1 MSTKPNLAV
10 GLDAGSRYT
19 RAVICSLDHDRIRFL
34 GCGMVE
40 SQGWQKSRIADQQ
53 AVSKCILEAVQQAE
67 AMAHTLVESVT
78 ASFGGLTVRGA
89 STRSKFELGRPRE
102 IGQADV
108 NTCLKRAS
116 RVQLTEDRMILQMFP
131 QDFVVDD
138 HPGYRDP
145 RKMLAYS
152 LEANVH
158 LITASDAEHNA
169 LIGAI
174 NQAHLSVD
182 ETVFDGIASFY
193 ASVLPEDRHE
203 GIACLDIGSHSSE
216 LVVYYGEALQLA
228 ATIPICGDHFTRDI
242 AHVLRVSAEHAEIV
256 KEQYGSAVAGWTADN
271 SFIEIPVP
279 EGREPREASRKKLN
293 EIIEARAQE
302 LFNMVKKELTRV
314 GMQRALTSGL
324 VLTGGGAHLQGMCDI
339 GEHVLGCQVRLG
351 LGIGLQNW
359 PGDLDEPSWSTAVGL
374 AMYSGRLNT
383 QVDLDRRSI
392 GLLGRIL
399 R

>member
-1 MSTKPNLAV
+1 MSTPILAV

-19 RAVICSLDHDRIRFL
+19 RAVICRLEHERIRFL
-34 GCGMVE
+34 GCGMVASE
-40 SQGWQKSRIADQQ
+40 GWAKSRIADQQ
-53 AVSKCILEAVQQAE
+53 AVSRCILEAVQQAE
-67 AMAHTLVESVT
+67 SMAHTLVESVT

-102 IGQADV
+102 ICQADV
-108 NTCLKRAS
+108 NTALKRAS
-116 RVQLTEDRMILQMFP
+116 RVQLAEDRMILQMFP

-145 RKMLAYS
+145 RTMLANS
-152 LEANVH
+152 LVANVH
-158 LITASDAEHNA
+158 LITASDSEHSA
-169 LIGAI
+169 LVGAI
-174 NQAHLSVD
+174 NRAHLSVD

-193 ASVLPEDRHE
+193 AAVLPEDRHE

-216 LVVYYGEALQLA
+216 LVVYYGESLQLA
-228 ATIPICGDHFTRDI
+228 SSIPICGDHFTRDI
-242 AHVLRVSAEHAEIV
+242 AHVLRVTAEHAEIV
-256 KEQYGSAVAGWTADN
+256 KEEYGSAVSGWTANN

-279 EGREPREASRKKLN
+279 DGREPREASRKRLN

-302 LFNMVKKELTRV
+302 LFEMVKKELTRV
-314 GMQRALTSGL
+314 GMQRSLTSGL
-324 VLTGGGAHLQGMCDI
+324 VLTGGGAHLHGLCDV

-351 LGIGLQNW
+351 LGIGLQDW
-359 PGDLDEPSWSTAVGL
+359 PSDLDEPSWSTAVGL

-383 QVDLDRRSI
+383 QVDMDRRSI

>member
-1 MSTKPNLAV
+1 MSTRTNLAV

-19 RAVICSLDHDRIRFL
+19 RAVICRLEHDRIRFL

-40 SQGWQKSRIADQQ
+40 SEGWAKSRIADQQ
-53 AVSKCILEAVQQAE
+53 AVSRCILEAVQQAE
-67 AMAHTLVESVT
+67 SMAHTLVESVT

-102 IGQADV
+102 ICQADV

-116 RVQLTEDRMILQMFP
+116 RVQLAEDRAILQMFP

-145 RKMLAYS
+145 RKMLGYA

-158 LITASDAEHNA
+158 VITASDTEHNA

-203 GIACLDIGSHSSE
+203 GIACLDIGSQSSE
-216 LVVYYGEALQLA
+216 LVVYYDESLQLA
-228 ATIPICGDHFTRDI
+228 STIPICGDHFTRDI
-242 AHVLRVSAEHAEIV
+242 AHVLRISAEQAELV
-256 KEQYGSAVAGWTADN
+256 KEEYGSAVAGWTADN
-271 SFIEIPVP
+271 SYIEIPVP
-279 EGREPREASRKKLN
+279 DGREPREASRKRLN
-293 EIIEARAQE
+293 EIIEARAHE

-324 VLTGGGAHLQGMCDI
+324 VLTGGGAHLHGMCDI

-351 LGIGLQNW
+351 LGIGLQDW
-359 PGDLDEPSWSTAVGL
+359 PSDLDEPSWSTAIGL